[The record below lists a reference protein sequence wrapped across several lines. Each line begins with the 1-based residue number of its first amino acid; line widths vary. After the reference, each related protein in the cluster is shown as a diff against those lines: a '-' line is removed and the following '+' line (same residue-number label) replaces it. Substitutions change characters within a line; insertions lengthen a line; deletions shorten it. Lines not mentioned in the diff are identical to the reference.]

1 MIWLHGLELNVTD
14 FHMPDSWYD
23 PPDESKCEACEGKGC
38 IHCNEEYAA
47 DYRADLQM
55 QATKEGE

>member
-1 MIWLHGLELNVTD
+1 MTD
-14 FHMPDSWYD
+14 FHMPNSWYD
-23 PPDESKCEACEGKGC
+23 PPDESKCEACKGEGC